1 MDDVISK
8 ISSSFIFHIKYL
20 FRRHICIYIY
30 IHILSIYVYTLY
42 ISLHLN
48 LDTLAHPVFKMSH
61 NCDVFKLLRAD
72 FLVEA
77 TKNPRSSLSTNVFSS

>member
-1 MDDVISK
+1 MMSYLKLVHHSY
-8 ISSSFIFHIKYL
+8 FILNIYFVDI
-20 FRRHICIYIY
+20 FVYIY